1 MKIQIKIKNRKYCT
15 PTGYDDFIADIDSL
29 KKQFNREAG
38 YMGSVV
44 KYFMK
49 SDILLLAK
57 NQEA

>member
-1 MKIQIKIKNRKYCT
+1 MKIKNRKYCT

-44 KYFMK
+44 N
-49 SDILLLAK
+49 ILCEL
-57 NQEA
+57 